1 LKEVT
6 SVGVAEVRLKSIEKA
21 ALSVGILLAVMPL
34 IGLVLNYS
42 PLGIRFSSVIA
53 SLLLLTAFFV
63 VAIIRRCQTKTKD
76 EDLSYRKSEVYARP
90 IFYMILPVAVA
101 VLLRVYPYLIS
112 GLPFSVDSWP
122 SIRYAELLL
131 SRTPVPLND
140 ASVFSSRYNYLGE
153 KLFGA
158 VISALTGLQ
167 PLDAMAFFVPVAG
180 AFSILIF
187 YALVNGLYGERV
199 SFIASLF
206 LATAFSDVILT
217 AGVKGETYAHP
228 LYLLLILLFLN
239 QRLGWRKKTLL
250 FTVTSASLVLT
261 HYYTAILTAAILA
274 SMGLGAIIMRAKEG
288 ASLEARNL
296 MFPAIL
302 AGSIFMYFLLYANW
316 AFDFVS
322 SIDWLSAASYQ
333 AVLFSLTLWLTLKPQ
348 NRKEIAF
355 MCPMVSAAAFAFAWL
370 ATRRS
375 LVPGAP
381 ILPAHYI
388 LYAGPFIA
396 AAPLCALGYGMMGKM
411 RGEQHATPLFWLATV
426 LGLEGYAI
434 FGNADPGLGLTL
446 AYRGVNF
453 LLPPLAIISAVGVHW
468 LHEYGR
474 LRKTVKVG
482 AAVVLFIL
490 SANVYSVYAAVNLQ
504 ERYMGY
510 FWLYR
515 LPEYRAAAWVKGS
528 AGNLTVAGDVKT
540 LYLLKH
546 YFDVNVDA
554 FQGFRYLAGDAQKP
568 QILFIYDQMLKNGYV
583 VYGGYSVDLPENWM
597 EKASSLSQVYSN
609 GLVNVYVG

>member
-1 LKEVT
+1 LEEVT
-6 SVGVAEVRLKSIEKA
+6 SVGVAEVRFKFIEKA
-21 ALSVGILLAVMPL
+21 ALSVGIILVVTPL
-34 IGLVLNYS
+34 IGLTLNYS
-42 PLGIRFSSVIA
+42 PFGIRFSSVLA
-53 SLLLLTAFFV
+53 SLWLLIAASAV
-63 VAIIRRCQTKTKD
+63 VAIIRKRQTETKD
-76 EDLSYRKSEVYARP
+76 LPYRKSEVYTRP
-90 IFYMILPVAVA
+90 IFYVILPVTVA

-131 SRTPVPLND
+131 GHTPVRLDD
-140 ASVFSSRYNYLGE
+140 ASVFGGRYDYLGE
-153 KLFGA
+153 KLFGT
-158 VISALTGLQ
+158 VVSALTGLQ
-167 PLDAMAFFVPVAG
+167 PAHAMGFFVPFAG

-187 YALVNGLYGERV
+187 YVLVDGLYGKGV

-228 LYLLLILLFLN
+228 LYLLLIFLFLN

-250 FTVTSASLVLT
+250 FTLTSASLVLA

-274 SMGLGAIIMRAKEG
+274 SMGLGTIIIRAKEG
-288 ASLEARNL
+288 LSLEVRSL

-302 AGSIFMYFLLYANW
+302 AGSILMYFLLYANW
-316 AFDFVS
+316 AFNFVS

-333 AVLFSLTLWLTLKPQ
+333 AVLFSLTIWLTLKPQ
-348 NRKEIAF
+348 NQKEIAF
-355 MCPMVSAAAFAFAWL
+355 LCPTVSAAAFAFAWL
-370 ATRRS
+370 ATRRP
-375 LVPGAP
+375 LLPGAP

-388 LYAGPFIA
+388 LYAAPFIA
-396 AAPLCALGYGMMGKM
+396 AAPLCVLGYGMMGKM

-434 FGNADPGLGLTL
+434 FGNAESGLGLTL

-453 LLPPLAIISAVGVHW
+453 LLPPIAIISAVGVHW

-474 LRKTVKVG
+474 SRKAVKVG
-482 AAVVLFIL
+482 AVAVVLFII
-490 SANVYSVYAAVNLQ
+490 SANIYSVYAAVCLQ

-515 LPEYRAAAWVKGS
+515 LPEYRAAAWVKGA
-528 AGNLTVAGDVKT
+528 AGNQAVAGDVKT

-554 FQGFRYLAGDAQKP
+554 FQGLKYLTGDAQKP
-568 QILFIYDQMLKNGYV
+568 QILFIYNQMLKNGYV

-597 EKASSLSQVYSN
+597 EKASSLNLVYSN
-609 GLVNVYVG
+609 GLANVYVG

>member
-1 LKEVT
+1 V
-6 SVGVAEVRLKSIEKA
+6 
-21 ALSVGILLAVMPL
+21 ALSVGVILTLNPL

-42 PLGIRFSSVIA
+42 PFGIRFPSLLA
-53 SLLLLTAFFV
+53 SLLLLIAFSA
-63 VAIIRRCQTKTKD
+63 VAVIGRPRTKT
-76 EDLSYRKSEVYARP
+76 EDLPYGKSKVCTRP
-90 IFYMILPVAVA
+90 ILYVILPVTVA
-101 VLLRVYPYLIS
+101 VFLRVYPYLIS

-131 SRTPVPLND
+131 GRTPVPLND
-140 ASVFSSRYNYLGE
+140 ANIFGGRYDYLGE
-153 KLFGA
+153 KIFGA
-158 VISALTGLQ
+158 VVSALTGLQ
-167 PLDAMAFFVPVAG
+167 PVHAMGFFVPFAG

-187 YALVNGLYGERV
+187 YALVNGLYGKEV
-199 SFIASLF
+199 SLIASLF

-228 LYLLLILLFLN
+228 LYLLLIFLFLN
-239 QRLGWRKKTLL
+239 QRLGWLKKTLL
-250 FTVTSASLVLT
+250 FTATSASLVIT

-274 SMGLGAIIMRAKEG
+274 SMGLGTTIIRAKEG
-288 ASLEARNL
+288 MSLEVRNL

-302 AGSIFMYFLLYANW
+302 TGSIFMYFLLYASW

-322 SIDWLSAASYQ
+322 SIDWISAASYQ

-474 LRKTVKVG
+474 LRKAFKVG
-482 AAVVLFIL
+482 AAAVVLFIL
-490 SANVYSVYAAVNLQ
+490 SANVYSVYATVCLQ

-515 LPEYRAAAWVKGS
+515 LPEYRAAAWVKGA

-554 FQGFRYLAGDAQKP
+554 FQGLRYLAGDAQKP

-597 EKASSLSQVYSN
+597 ERASSLSQVYSN
-609 GLVNVYVG
+609 GLANVYVG